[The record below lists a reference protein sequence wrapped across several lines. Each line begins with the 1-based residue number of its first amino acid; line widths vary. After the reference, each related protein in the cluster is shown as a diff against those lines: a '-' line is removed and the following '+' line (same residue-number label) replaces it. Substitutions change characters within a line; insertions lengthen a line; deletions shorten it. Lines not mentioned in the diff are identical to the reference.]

1 MNLVLELGA
10 AISHLYF
17 LSLDLTHTHP
27 PPLALNL
34 PQKKKE
40 KNSFRY
46 SCTLPSL
53 LPMEYFSGG
62 GSGGGGGWDDSGNRP
77 SPRKEL
83 QGPRPSALKV
93 NKDSYKIRKPPVA
106 PPPPHNPPPSESEA
120 PPPQPAEDRQ
130 PVIIYA
136 VSPKVIH
143 TTVSDFRNLVQR
155 LTGNTTADG
164 GASSSGAGNISPA
177 ARLASIEK
185 ASPPKEREF
194 AAANGGVGSEI
205 NESNFFLG
213 DFLEG
218 TDVEMGSMPGIL
230 TPAPGS
236 IPPISPGFFSP
247 AGDPFMMG
255 LNMFITSPSTLFT
268 GPMASPSP
276 SSSSDLFNFNPFFD
290 F

>member
-1 MNLVLELGA
+1 
-10 AISHLYF
+10 
-17 LSLDLTHTHP
+17 
-27 PPLALNL
+27 
-34 PQKKKE
+34 
-40 KNSFRY
+40 
-46 SCTLPSL
+46 
-53 LPMEYFSGG
+53 MEYF
-62 GSGGGGGWDDSGNRP
+62 SGGGGGWDDSGNRP
-77 SPRKEL
+77 SPRREL

-106 PPPPHNPPPSESEA
+106 PPPPPNNPPPSESEA

-164 GASSSGAGNISPA
+164 GASSSSGAGNISPA
-177 ARLASIEK
+177 ARLASTEK

-194 AAANGGVGSEI
+194 C

-213 DFLEG
+213 EFLEG

-276 SSSSDLFNFNPFFD
+276 SSSTSDLFNFNPFFD

>member
-1 MNLVLELGA
+1 MYYFETL
-10 AISHLYF
+10 IS
-17 LSLDLTHTHP
+17 LS
-27 PPLALNL
+27 
-34 PQKKKE
+34 
-40 KNSFRY
+40 
-46 SCTLPSL
+46 SCDSSL
-53 LPMEYFSGG
+53 SQIHISAPHHHHYL
-62 GSGGGGGWDDSGNRP
+62 
-77 SPRKEL
+77 SP
-83 QGPRPSALKV
+83 V
-93 NKDSYKIRKPPVA
+93 
-106 PPPPHNPPPSESEA
+106 
-120 PPPQPAEDRQ
+120 ED

-143 TTVSDFRNLVQR
+143 TTVSDFRSLVQR
-155 LTGNTTADG
+155 LTGNTTVDG
-164 GASSSGAGNISPA
+164 AAFAASSSGAGNISPA

-194 AAANGGVGSEI
+194 GAANGGATES
-205 NESNFFLG
+205 NESNFLG

-236 IPPISPGFFSP
+236 LPPISPGFFSP

-255 LNMFITSPSTLFT
+255 LNMFITSPSTLFS

-276 SSSSDLFNFNPFFD
+276 SSSTSCDLFNFNPFFD